1 MTGFRE
7 SVLPEAGRAILI
19 SPSWIGDA
27 LLAFPAVQALRRE
40 RPGWSVTVLAKPR
53 VAPLWL
59 LSRSVSQVLL
69 QEPGLH
75 GTRSAARRLKEE
87 AFHTAWILPN
97 SWRSAWIPWLAS
109 VPIRIG
115 FAGHFRRGLLTDVRP
130 RPVGAAPVHQSVEA
144 ARILGVDSGE
154 PLGPAEV
161 TIPEPILER
170 IGRELSSFS
179 TPRIILIPGAAR
191 GPSKRWPADRFA
203 EAGRRLAAAWG
214 GSVHVCGGAGEL
226 GLCEEVARAAGGCC
240 WAGRTSLL
248 EWAALLRLSQFVL
261 CNDSGGMHL
270 AAALGTPGIAV
281 FGRTDPAVTG
291 PLGGRIRVL
300 RPEGNSPA
308 SRSIRR
314 DDRLARHALESI
326 PLDRVVSEAQAA
338 RDSGMLR
345 GDPSP

>member
-1 MTGFRE
+1 M
-7 SVLPEAGRAILI
+7 
-19 SPSWIGDA
+19 
-27 LLAFPAVQALRRE
+27 
-40 RPGWSVTVLAKPR
+40 
-53 VAPLWL
+53 
-59 LSRSVSQVLL
+59 
-69 QEPGLH
+69 
-75 GTRSAARRLKEE
+75 
-87 AFHTAWILPN
+87 
-97 SWRSAWIPWLAS
+97 
-109 VPIRIG
+109 
-115 FAGHFRRGLLTDVRP
+115 
-130 RPVGAAPVHQSVEA
+130 
-144 ARILGVDSGE
+144 
-154 PLGPAEV
+154 
-161 TIPEPILER
+161 
-170 IGRELSSFS
+170 
-179 TPRIILIPGAAR
+179 
-191 GPSKRWPADRFA
+191 
-203 EAGRRLAAAWG
+203 
-214 GSVHVCGGAGEL
+214 